1 MERLTL
7 PDIDGLFAAWEHTPP
22 QAVSLHWLR
31 EMMAA
36 YLGVKTNDGPKA
48 PPVPMT
54 DKAKAWLEATL
65 EEMGGMQ
72 SPVVFETMQ
81 NWEVSA

>member
-1 MERLTL
+1 MERLTF
-7 PDIDGLFAAWEHTPP
+7 PDISALYTAWERTPP
-22 QAVSLHWLR
+22 QAVSLLWLR
-31 EMMAA
+31 EMVAA
-36 YLGVKTNDGPKA
+36 WLGVKTDEGPK
-48 PPVPMT
+48 PEPVPMT

>member
-7 PDIDGLFAAWEHTPP
+7 PDISALYTAWERTPP
-22 QAVSLHWLR
+22 QAVSLLWLR
-31 EMMAA
+31 EMVAS
-36 YLGVKTNDGPKA
+36 LGGFKIDDGPKA